1 MLFANFQW
9 DMGGLLNYPALG
21 KYIIVAAQGVG
32 GAAGNMICIHN
43 IVAVCAVLGMI
54 GKEGIILRRT
64 IWPFLLYCVVAGTV
78 CFYLIGR
85 VL

>member
-1 MLFANFQW
+1 MKFSKAVVKGRIPILIVT
-9 DMGGLLNYPALG
+9 LLL
-21 KYIIVAAQGVG
+21 
-32 GAAGNMICIHN
+32 MIP
-43 IVAVCAVLGMI
+43 AVLGMI

-64 IWPFLLYCVVAGTV
+64 IWPFVLYCLVAGTV